1 MLYKK
6 ANWLLSSA
14 VEQTNQWRLH
24 YGVSVEISRRQIG
37 FCQTAQ
43 IIICARDSKNERGRN
58 FKNSNGT
65 VSKAIEQ
72 YQSPS
77 SKTQVSPHI
86 CTILKDPA
94 DRTISVILLVSPLS
108 QVKSEVDGPNN

>member
-1 MLYKK
+1 MLYQK
-6 ANWLLSSA
+6 AYWLLSSV

-24 YGVSVEISRRQIG
+24 YGVSVESLDDIYFLSNGSNYHLRKR
-37 FCQTAQ
+37 F
-43 IIICARDSKNERGRN
+43 KNERGRN
-58 FKNSNGT
+58 FKIQN
-65 VSKAIEQ
+65 EQ

-94 DRTISVILLVSPLS
+94 DRTISAILLVSPLS

>member
-24 YGVSVEISRRQIG
+24 YEVSVESLDDIYFFLSNGSNYHLRKRL
-37 FCQTAQ
+37 
-43 IIICARDSKNERGRN
+43 KNERGRN
-58 FKNSNGT
+58 FKIQN
-65 VSKAIEQ
+65 EQ

-86 CTILKDPA
+86 STILKDPA
-94 DRTISVILLVSPLS
+94 RVRIVWQKFLCNKYRDL
-108 QVKSEVDGPNN
+108 